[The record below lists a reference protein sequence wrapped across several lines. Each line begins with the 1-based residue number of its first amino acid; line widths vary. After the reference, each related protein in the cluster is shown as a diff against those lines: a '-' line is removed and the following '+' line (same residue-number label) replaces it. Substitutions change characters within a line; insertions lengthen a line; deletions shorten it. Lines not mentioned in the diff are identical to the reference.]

1 MRYGLNVSPSA
12 AQGADPVGD
21 ARRAE
26 ELGFD
31 FVSVNDHL
39 HGTSPTFETW
49 TLLTWI
55 AAATTRIGVAS
66 RVLGVPYRSP
76 AVLAKM
82 AESLDR
88 LSEGRLILGLGGGAS
103 NEEFRAFG
111 LGEPTPGEK
120 VAGLEDAIRI
130 AHGLWSEPGFT
141 FEGGRYRVERA
152 ELEPKPVRPIP
163 IWVGTYGPRMLD
175 LTGRL
180 ADGWIPSYGYAPPE
194 AIPTMRG
201 RILAAAEGA
210 GRDPAALELVY
221 NVEVRVED
229 RPSGTHAEVSGSPD
243 ELAERLA
250 GFAALGFTGVN
261 LFPVGGGLAEQAERL
276 AREVIPAIRFETD
289 ITVP

>member
-1 MRYGLNVSPSA
+1 
-12 AQGADPVGD
+12 
-21 ARRAE
+21 
-26 ELGFD
+26 
-31 FVSVNDHL
+31 VNDHL
-39 HGTSPTFETW
+39 HGTTPTFETW

-55 AAATTRIGVAS
+55 AAATSRIGVAS

-88 LSEGRLILGLGGGAS
+88 LSGGRLILGLGGGAS

-120 VAGLEDAIRI
+120 VAGLADAIRI
-130 AHGLWSEPGFT
+130 ARGLWSEPGFS
-141 FEGGRYRVERA
+141 FEGRRYRVEAA
-152 ELEPKPVRPIP
+152 ELEPKPARPIP
-163 IWVGTYGPRMLD
+163 IWVGTYGPRMLE

-180 ADGWIPSYGYAPPE
+180 ADGWIPSFGYASPGAVP
-194 AIPTMRG
+194 AMRD

-229 RPSGTHAEVSGSPD
+229 RPSGTHAEVRGSPD

-261 LFPVGGGLAEQAERL
+261 LFPVGEGLGEQAERL
-276 AREVIPAIRFETD
+276 AGEVIPAVRAETD
-289 ITVP
+289 VTVP